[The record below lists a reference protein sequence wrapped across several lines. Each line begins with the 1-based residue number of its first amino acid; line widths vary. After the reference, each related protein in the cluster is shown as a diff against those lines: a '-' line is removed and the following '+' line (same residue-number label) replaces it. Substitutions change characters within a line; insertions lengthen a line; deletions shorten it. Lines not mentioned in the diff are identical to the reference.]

1 MLLGN
6 RVMSSECKIGR
17 PAALPSGVMKYII
30 LIQVSL
36 YKEMNKSGKNA
47 GRDLP
52 STLTGIEKNVTRW
65 KDMASRTFETTDA
78 LLIFSKCN
86 EMNVKNLKKAIGYI
100 FFTTVIA
107 ALDAFSFAI
116 HSPFT
121 LYPGETLSSESETHR
136 IEVFN
141 L

>member
-1 MLLGN
+1 
-6 RVMSSECKIGR
+6 
-17 PAALPSGVMKYII
+17 MKYRI
-30 LIQVSL
+30 LIQVAL
-36 YKEMNKSGKNA
+36 HKGMNKSGKNA

-86 EMNVKNLKKAIGYI
+86 EMNVKNLKKAICYI